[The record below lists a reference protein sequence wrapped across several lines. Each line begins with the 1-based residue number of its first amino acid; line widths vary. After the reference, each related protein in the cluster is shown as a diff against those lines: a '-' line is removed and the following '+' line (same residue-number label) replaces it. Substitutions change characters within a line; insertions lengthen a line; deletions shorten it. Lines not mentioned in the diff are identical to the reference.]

1 MWSGKAK
8 INTTNDSKE
17 CPKFCE
23 ASPGVNKEL
32 ALREEGIQVPA
43 SRIGVLLMEWG
54 RAFRM

>member
-8 INTTNDSKE
+8 INTMNDSKE
-17 CPKFCE
+17 CPKFWE

-54 RAFRM
+54 REF